1 MPSINNSF
9 ETICAPA
16 TGSGIGAIAVIR
28 VSGKD
33 TYSIIDEVFS
43 KKISVAKPYTIHL
56 GEIKDD
62 NKVID
67 EVLISVFKAP
77 KSYTGEDTVEISC
90 HGSEFIQKEILNLL
104 IKKGARLANP
114 GEFTLRAFL
123 NGKLDLSQAEAIADL
138 ISSESKSSHEI
149 AINQLKGGFSNEI
162 KKLREQLINFASLIE
177 LELDFSEEDV
187 EFANRDELVNLIQK
201 IQIVIS
207 HLISSFA
214 YGNAIKK
221 GVPVAIIGKPNVG
234 KSTLLNVL
242 LNEERAIVSDI
253 AGTTRDAIEDTFVF
267 DGILFRFIDT
277 AGIRETSDSIESK
290 GIEKT
295 YEKTRVAQ
303 SVILM
308 IDATNSSAENIEAEL
323 TELQSKVSNYKDK
336 NIIIAINKYD
346 ETNID
351 RSSLNHIPNLVFI
364 SAKQNENIDELKNL
378 LLAPLK
384 NSTQQ
389 MGNLTISNVRHFEAL
404 QHTQE
409 ALSRAVEGIKSETSS
424 DLIAMDIRQALHF
437 LGLITGQI
445 STDDLLENIFSKF
458 CIGK

>member
-1 MPSINNSF
+1 MPSINNSS

-16 TGSGIGAIAVIR
+16 TGNGIGAIAVIR
-28 VSGKD
+28 ISGKD
-33 TYSIIDEVFS
+33 TYKIIDQVFS
-43 KKISVAKPYTIHL
+43 KNLSEAKPYTIHF
-56 GEIKDD
+56 GEIKDE
-62 NKVID
+62 NKTID

-77 KSYTGEDTVEISC
+77 KSYTGEDTAEISC

-123 NGKLDLSQAEAIADL
+123 NGKLDLSQAEAVADL
-138 ISSESKSSHEI
+138 IASESKSSHEI
-149 AINQLKGGFSNEI
+149 AISQLKGGFSNEI

-201 IQIVIS
+201 IQVVIS

-221 GVPVAIIGKPNVG
+221 GIPVAIIGKPNAG

-253 AGTTRDAIEDTFVF
+253 AGTTRDAIEDTFVI

-295 YEKTRVAQ
+295 YEKTNSAQ
-303 SVILM
+303 AVVLM
-308 IDATNSSAENIEAEL
+308 IDATNSTKECIDKEL
-323 TELQSKVSNYKDK
+323 TELQFKIPNYKDK
-336 NIIIAINKYD
+336 NIIVAINKCD
-346 ETNID
+346 EVNLDKT
-351 RSSLNHIPNLVFI
+351 SLNHIPNIVFI
-364 SAKQNENIDELKNL
+364 SAKKNENIEELKNL
-378 LLAPLK
+378 LLEPIK

-389 MGNLTISNVRHFEAL
+389 IGNLTISNVRHFEAL

-409 ALSRAVEGIKSETSS
+409 ALSRAISGIKNETSS
-424 DLIAMDIRQALHF
+424 DLIAMDIRQSLHF
-437 LGLITGQI
+437 LGLITGEI